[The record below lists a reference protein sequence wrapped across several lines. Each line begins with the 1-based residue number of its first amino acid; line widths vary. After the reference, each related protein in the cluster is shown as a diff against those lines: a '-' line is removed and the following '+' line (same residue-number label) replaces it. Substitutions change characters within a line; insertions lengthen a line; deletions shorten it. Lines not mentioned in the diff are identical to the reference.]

1 MTTHW
6 IPEQLLEPGVGVIL
20 DTETTDLDGRIIEIS
35 IIDAAT
41 GTVLMDQLINPTLLD
56 SPPGA
61 EVAARKYLPRFSYG
75 KFTMFEVMSARRTY
89 GAKTVMVAG

>member
-1 MTTHW
+1 MR
-6 IPEQLLEPGVGVIL
+6 GCSG
-20 DTETTDLDGRIIEIS
+20 II
-35 IIDAAT
+35 AAN
-41 GTVLMDQLINPTLLD
+41 IRNPPASVRTRLD

-75 KFTMFEVMSARRTY
+75 KFTMFEVMSARWTY

>member
-1 MTTHW
+1 MR
-6 IPEQLLEPGVGVIL
+6 GCSG
-20 DTETTDLDGRIIEIS
+20 II
-35 IIDAAT
+35 AAN
-41 GTVLMDQLINPTLLD
+41 IRNPPASVRTRLD

-75 KFTMFEVMSARRTY
+75 NFTMFEVMSARRTY